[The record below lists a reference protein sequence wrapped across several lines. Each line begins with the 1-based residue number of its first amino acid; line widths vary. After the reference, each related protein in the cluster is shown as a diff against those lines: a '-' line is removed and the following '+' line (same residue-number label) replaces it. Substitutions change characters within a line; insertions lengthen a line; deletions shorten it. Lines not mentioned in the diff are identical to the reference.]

1 MSRVRENEITV
12 ESHHIHGLT
21 KAQLNAA
28 AQELNKQIMQYGLD
42 YFETDID
49 GLYVLSV
56 EYPALAIEVDFE
68 TFDGSHFEVLN
79 VNDL

>member
-12 ESHHIHGLT
+12 GSHNAHGLT
-21 KAQLNAA
+21 KALLTAA
-28 AQELNKQIMQYGLD
+28 AKDLNKQITQYGLD

-68 TFDGSHFEVLN
+68 TFDGSHFEVIG

>member
-1 MSRVRENEITV
+1 MNRIRENEITV
-12 ESHHIHGLT
+12 ESHNMHRLT
-21 KAQLNAA
+21 KVQLIAA
-28 AQELNKQIMQYGLD
+28 AKELNKQITQYGLD

-56 EYPALAIEVDFE
+56 EFPALAIEVDFE
-68 TFDGSHFEVLN
+68 TFDGSYFEVIG

>member
-1 MSRVRENEITV
+1 MAKITV
-12 ESHHIHGLT
+12 ISHRVHGLT

-28 AQELNKQIMQYGLD
+28 AKELNKQITQYGLD

-56 EYPALAIEVDFE
+56 EFPALAIEVDFE
-68 TFDGSHFEVLN
+68 TVDGSYFEVIG

>member
-1 MSRVRENEITV
+1 MRPKITV
-12 ESHHIHGLT
+12 ISHRMHGLT
-21 KAQLNAA
+21 KAQLDAA
-28 AQELNKQIMQYGLD
+28 AQELDKQIMQYGLD

-68 TFDGSHFEVLN
+68 TFDGSYFEVIG

>member
-1 MSRVRENEITV
+1 MSRIRVNEITV
-12 ESHHIHGLT
+12 ESHTMHGLT

-28 AQELNKQIMQYGLD
+28 AQELNKQITQYGLE

-68 TFDGSHFEVLN
+68 TFDGSQFEVMN

>member
-1 MSRVRENEITV
+1 MRRIKANEITI
-12 ESHHIHGLT
+12 EMHNAHGLT
-21 KAQLNAA
+21 TAQLIGAT
-28 AQELNKQIMQYGLD
+28 QELNKQIMQYGLE

-68 TFDGSHFEVLN
+68 TFDGSYFEVMN

>member
-1 MSRVRENEITV
+1 MRRIKANEITV
-12 ESHHIHGLT
+12 ESHAAHGLT
-21 KAQLNAA
+21 TAQLIGAT
-28 AQELNKQIMQYGLD
+28 QELSKQIMQYGLE

-56 EYPALAIEVDFE
+56 EYPSLAIEVDFE
-68 TFDGSHFEVLN
+68 TFDGSHFEVMN

>member
-1 MSRVRENEITV
+1 MPR
-12 ESHHIHGLT
+12 LT
-21 KAQLNAA
+21 KLQLIAA
-28 AQELNKQIMQYGLD
+28 AQELDKQIMQYGLD

-56 EYPALAIEVDFE
+56 EFPALAIEVDFE
-68 TFDGSHFEVLN
+68 TFDGSHFEVMN

>member
-1 MSRVRENEITV
+1 MSRVRANEITV
-12 ESHHIHGLT
+12 ESHVAHGLT
-21 KAQLNAA
+21 TAQLIGAT
-28 AQELNKQIMQYGLD
+28 QELNKQITQHGLE

-68 TFDGSHFEVLN
+68 TFDGSYFEVIG

>member
-1 MSRVRENEITV
+1 MRPKITV
-12 ESHHIHGLT
+12 ISHRMHGLT
-21 KAQLNAA
+21 KAQLDAA
-28 AQELNKQIMQYGLD
+28 AKELNKQITQYGLD

-68 TFDGSHFEVLN
+68 TFDGSYFEVLN
-79 VNDL
+79 VSDL

>member
-1 MSRVRENEITV
+1 MRRIKANEITI
-12 ESHHIHGLT
+12 EMHNAHGLT
-21 KAQLNAA
+21 TAQLIGAT
-28 AQELNKQIMQYGLD
+28 QELNKQIMQYGLD

-56 EYPALAIEVDFE
+56 EYPEIAIEVDFE
-68 TFDGSHFEVLN
+68 TFECSYFEVLN

>member
-1 MSRVRENEITV
+1 MRRIKANEITI
-12 ESHHIHGLT
+12 ESHDAHGLT
-21 KAQLNAA
+21 TAQLIGAT
-28 AQELNKQIMQYGLD
+28 QELNKQMTQYGLD

-56 EYPALAIEVDFE
+56 EYPALGIEVDFE
-68 TFDGSHFEVLN
+68 TFDGSYFEVLN